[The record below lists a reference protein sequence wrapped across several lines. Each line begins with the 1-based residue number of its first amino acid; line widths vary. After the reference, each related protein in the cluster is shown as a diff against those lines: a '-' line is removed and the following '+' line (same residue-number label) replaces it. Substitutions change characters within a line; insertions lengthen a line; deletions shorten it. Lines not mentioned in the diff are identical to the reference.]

1 MSGSSLLR
9 PTVAPGSRIWRVGER
24 VFVAE
29 GEEEGERGENSRG
42 EEDAKEEAAGTEKK
56 LRLSAMAFTA
66 PALIA
71 PRQN

>member
-1 MSGSSLLR
+1 L
-9 PTVAPGSRIWRVGER
+9 EKR
-24 VFVAE
+24 VFVVE
-29 GEEEGERGENSRG
+29 GEEEGGRGENSRG
-42 EEDAKEEAAGTEKK
+42 DEKEEAAGTEKK